1 MYYLMYFTLLN
12 PFIHS
17 NIFLEDLLGFLIFK
31 TIICNRYFNSLFL
44 FRNI

>member
-1 MYYLMYFTLLN
+1 MYYLMYFTLLK

-17 NIFLEDLLGFLIFK
+17 KTFLEDLLGFLILK

-44 FRNI
+44 FRGI